1 MNNKQLFEQSAR
13 KILSANQLE
22 GVMRLHTAL
31 FECGDPEQTAETV
44 ADAVKDAVDDVVD
57 TAADQQVSDDIENAP
72 SVTISPEDKERLT
85 ALFSDMS
92 DDDKAIFVE
101 SLDDTQAQIL
111 TEGLGAWAGK
121 WGKSL
126 LKLLTK
132 EGRKAHRLDKFG
144 RLASKDADM
153 TSRLDRIMNLDPAT
167 LSKRNA
173 KAASKLFNQ
182 RDKVERKMNN
192 LMYKASSDAKEY
204 EKMQKLGLKK
214 GSRNFNVDV
223 FEKEKNKLM
232 EPLNRD
238 LEAAKAEFNHAK
250 QALNPKDP
258 DYVSKYRQA
267 RIDYENKCDNI
278 TKAFEAKN
286 GKKLND
292 LDYKIRMAKEEGRY
306 GAYGPSAA
314 NSATINN
321 GAANVGRNGR
331 NNPFNQRTA
340 NRGNVGAAPQGNPFP
355 GGIDPRIF
363 TNPNMWRMFTRKFS
377 TMGKITT
384 GLIGAWHALKLAFAG
399 GVIGGLTYGGYKLY
413 DFFTRPD
420 EIDIEWADGSSD
432 TKSTLLKALA
442 VLAGGVG
449 GNIAARLLGFNGTAG
464 KTVGTLAG
472 ALLIAYFMFLNGGD
486 EENAKEMLQE
496 YSNASDEDRELINE
510 ALEIPEYAD
519 ALQKMYLENAEQ

>member
-31 FECGDPEQTAETV
+31 FECGDPEQVAETV

-173 KAASKLFNQ
+173 KDASKLFKQ

-192 LMYKASSDAKEY
+192 LMYKASNDAKEY

-223 FEKEKNKLM
+223 FQKEKNRLM
-232 EPLNRD
+232 EPLNKD
-238 LEAAKAEFNHAK
+238 LEAAKAEFKQAQ

-258 DYVSKYRQA
+258 DYLSKFRQA

-292 LDYKIRMAKEEGRY
+292 LNYKIRMAKEEGRY
-306 GAYGPSAA
+306 GAYGPAA
-314 NSATINN
+314 TNGATINN

-340 NRGNVGAAPQGNPFP
+340 KPGNVGAAPQNPFP
-355 GGIDPRIF
+355 GGFDPRMF
-363 TNPNMWRMFTRKFS
+363 NNPSMWKMFTRRFS
-377 TMGKITT
+377 TMGKITS

-399 GVIGGLTYGGYKLY
+399 GVLGGLTYGGYKLY
-413 DFFTRPD
+413 DFFTRPN
-420 EIDIEWADGSSD
+420 EIDIDWDDGSSD

-442 VLAGGVG
+442 VLAGGAG

-472 ALLIAYFMFLNGGD
+472 ALLVAYFMFLNGGD
-486 EENAKEMLQE
+486 EDNAKEMLQE

-510 ALEIPEYAD
+510 ALEIPEYAE
-519 ALQKMYLENAEQ
+519 ALKKMYLENAEQ

>member
-1 MNNKQLFEQSAR
+1 
-13 KILSANQLE
+13 
-22 GVMRLHTAL
+22 
-31 FECGDPEQTAETV
+31 
-44 ADAVKDAVDDVVD
+44 
-57 TAADQQVSDDIENAP
+57 
-72 SVTISPEDKERLT
+72 
-85 ALFSDMS
+85 
-92 DDDKAIFVE
+92 
-101 SLDDTQAQIL
+101 
-111 TEGLGAWAGK
+111 
-121 WGKSL
+121 
-126 LKLLTK
+126 
-132 EGRKAHRLDKFG
+132 
-144 RLASKDADM
+144 
-153 TSRLDRIMNLDPAT
+153 
-167 LSKRNA
+167 
-173 KAASKLFNQ
+173 
-182 RDKVERKMNN
+182 
-192 LMYKASSDAKEY
+192 
-204 EKMQKLGLKK
+204 
-214 GSRNFNVDV
+214 
-223 FEKEKNKLM
+223 M

-238 LEAAKAEFNHAK
+238 LKAAKAKFK
-250 QALNPKDP
+250 QDQQALNPKDP
-258 DYVSKYRQA
+258 DYLSKYRQA

-331 NNPFNQRTA
+331 NNPFNQRTT

-377 TMGKITT
+377 TMGKITS

-420 EIDIEWADGSSD
+420 EIDIDWADGSSD

-449 GNIAARLLGFNGTAG
+449 GNIAARLFGFNGTAG

-486 EENAKEMLQE
+486 EDNAKEMLQE

-510 ALEIPEYAD
+510 ALEIPEYAE
-519 ALQKMYLENAEQ
+519 ALKKMYLENAEQ

>member
-31 FECGDPEQTAETV
+31 FECGDPEQMAETV

-173 KAASKLFNQ
+173 KDASKLFKQ

-192 LMYKASSDAKEY
+192 LMYKASNDAKEY

-223 FEKEKNKLM
+223 FQKEKDKLM

-238 LEAAKAEFNHAK
+238 LAAAKAEFKQAQ

-258 DYVSKYRQA
+258 DYLSKFRQA
-267 RIDYENKCDNI
+267 RIDYENKCENL

-292 LDYKIRMAKEEGRY
+292 LNYKIRMAKEEGRY
-306 GAYGPSAA
+306 GAYGPAA
-314 NSATINN
+314 TNSATINN
-321 GAANVGRNGR
+321 GASNVGRNGR
-331 NNPFNQRTA
+331 NNPFNQHTA
-340 NRGNVGAAPQGNPFP
+340 KPGKGGAAPQGNPFP
-355 GGIDPRIF
+355 EGFDPRMF
-363 TNPNMWRMFTRKFS
+363 TNPSMWKMFTRKFS

-384 GLIGAWHALKLAFAG
+384 GLIGAWHAVKLAFAG
-399 GVIGGLTYGGYKLY
+399 GVIGALTYGGYKLY
-413 DFFTRPD
+413 DFFTRPN
-420 EIDIEWADGSSD
+420 EIDIDWADGGD

-442 VLAGGVG
+442 VLAGGAG

-472 ALLIAYFMFLNGGD
+472 ALLVAYFMFLNGGD
-486 EENAKEMLQE
+486 EDNAKEMLQE

-510 ALEIPEYAD
+510 ALEIPEYAE
-519 ALQKMYLENAEQ
+519 ALKKMYLENAEQ

>member
-31 FECGDPEQTAETV
+31 FECGDPEQVAETV

-173 KAASKLFNQ
+173 KDASKLFKQ

-192 LMYKASSDAKEY
+192 LMYKASNDAKEY

-223 FEKEKNKLM
+223 FEKEKNRLM
-232 EPLNRD
+232 EPLNKD
-238 LEAAKAEFNHAK
+238 LEAAKAEFKQAQ

-258 DYVSKYRQA
+258 DYLSKFRQA

-292 LDYKIRMAKEEGRY
+292 LNYKIRMAKEEGRY
-306 GAYGPSAA
+306 GAYGPAA
-314 NSATINN
+314 TNGATINN
-321 GAANVGRNGR
+321 GASNVGRNGR

-340 NRGNVGAAPQGNPFP
+340 KPGNVGAAPQNPFP
-355 GGIDPRIF
+355 GGFDPRMF
-363 TNPNMWRMFTRKFS
+363 NNPSMWKMFTRRFS
-377 TMGKITT
+377 TMGKITS

-413 DFFTRPD
+413 DFFTRPN
-420 EIDIEWADGSSD
+420 EIDIDWADGGD

-442 VLAGGVG
+442 VLAGGAG

-472 ALLIAYFMFLNGGD
+472 ALLVAYFMFLNGGD
-486 EENAKEMLQE
+486 EDNAKEMLQE

-510 ALEIPEYAD
+510 ALEIPEYAE
-519 ALQKMYLENAEQ
+519 ALKKMYLENAEQ

>member
-57 TAADQQVSDDIENAP
+57 TAADQQVSEDIENAP

-153 TSRLDRIMNLDPAT
+153 TSRLDRIMNLDPAS

-173 KAASKLFNQ
+173 KDASKLFKQ

-192 LMYKASSDAKEY
+192 LMYTASKDAKEY

-223 FEKEKNKLM
+223 FQKEKDTLM

-238 LEAAKAEFNHAK
+238 LKAAKAK
-250 QALNPKDP
+250 LKQDQQALNPKDP
-258 DYVSKYRQA
+258 DYLSKFRQA
-267 RIDYENKCDNI
+267 RIDYENTCENL

-292 LDYKIRMAKEEGRY
+292 LNYKIRMAKEEGRY
-306 GAYGPSAA
+306 GAYGPAA
-314 NSATINN
+314 TNSATVNN
-321 GAANVGRNGR
+321 GAATAGRNGR

-340 NRGNVGAAPQGNPFP
+340 KPENAGAAPQNPFP
-355 GGIDPRIF
+355 GGIDPRMF
-363 TNPNMWRMFTRKFS
+363 TNPSMWKMFTRRFS
-377 TMGKITT
+377 TMGKISTA
-384 GLIGAWHALKLAFAG
+384 LIGAWHAVKLAFAG
-399 GVIGGLTYGGYKLY
+399 GVIGALTYGGYKLY
-413 DFFTRPD
+413 DFFTRPN
-420 EIDIEWADGSSD
+420 EIDIDWADGGD

-442 VLAGGVG
+442 VLAGGAG

-472 ALLIAYFMFLNGGD
+472 ALLVAYFMFLNGGD
-486 EENAKEMLQE
+486 EDNAKEMLQE

-510 ALEIPEYAD
+510 ALEIPEYAE
-519 ALQKMYLENAEQ
+519 ALKKMYLENAEQ